1 MLRGNSGKGRF
12 KPRILDQV
20 KGTVLETQDV
30 REGVPDS
37 KGCMCSKT
45 PDPGMF
51 KVGIWVVGFPSTPTQ
66 PVGASP
72 ARPSFRASSAARVT
86 SLSPRT
92 CSTLALRES
101 QDTPAAPGLTVG
113 GVAKSDLSNELRGKV
128 FQPTSHH
135 LFPCLG

>member
-30 REGVPDS
+30 REGVTDS

-72 ARPSFRASSAARVT
+72 ARPSFRVLCSS
-86 SLSPRT
+86 SHLSQSKDVLHFSPEGIPRHA
-92 CSTLALRES
+92 CCA
-101 QDTPAAPGLTVG
+101 GLDSWG
-113 GVAKSDLSNELRGKV
+113 RGQIRFV
-128 FQPTSHH
+128 Q
-135 LFPCLG
+135 

>member
-20 KGTVLETQDV
+20 KGTVLEIQDV

-37 KGCMCSKT
+37 KGCTCSKT

-72 ARPSFRASSAARVT
+72 ARPSFPRPLLLESPLSAQGRAV
-86 SLSPRT
+86 L
-92 CSTLALRES
+92 
-101 QDTPAAPGLTVG
+101 
-113 GVAKSDLSNELRGKV
+113 
-128 FQPTSHH
+128 
-135 LFPCLG
+135 

>member
-37 KGCMCSKT
+37 KGCTCSKT

-72 ARPSFRASSAARVT
+72 ARPSFPRPLLLRVT

-101 QDTPAAPGLTVG
+101 QDAPAAPGLTVG
-113 GVAKSDLSNELRGKV
+113 GVVKSDLSNKLRGKV
-128 FQPTSHH
+128 FQPVIIC
-135 LFPCLG
+135 FRV